1 MTSSPHAHQRRIAR
15 KRRRALDDAERD
27 ALSLKIQRRLL
38 GSAEFFNCS
47 TIACYIAMRDE
58 VDTSMI
64 FDRAWRAGKSI
75 YAPVTGRR
83 RQLSFVAVERK
94 TRLVRSAFGLWEPI
108 SGERISPRK
117 LDLVVTP
124 LVAFDAAG
132 HRIGMGSG
140 YYDTTFSH
148 LGHRRHWLRTKLVG
162 LAFNC
167 QKIEKIAPNP
177 WDIRLYR
184 VITESA

>member
-1 MTSSPHAHQRRIAR
+1 
-15 KRRRALDDAERD
+15 
-27 ALSLKIQRRLL
+27 
-38 GSAEFFNCS
+38 
-47 TIACYIAMRDE
+47 MRDE

-140 YYDTTFSH
+140 YYDATFSH